1 MTTPLYESLVENY
14 RKYLVS
20 FSNNYLV
27 IKDSHPRYAK
37 MVINIRNDTMRLYN
51 QYIQL
56 LTYLEGLNNDAFY
69 DNNLKYV
76 AMCFDSLADLC
87 LCMRLITSIEKN
99 T

>member
-37 MVINIRNDTMRLYN
+37 MVINIRNDIYYHKNDTMRLYN

-56 LTYLEGLNNDAFY
+56 LYL
-69 DNNLKYV
+69 
-76 AMCFDSLADLC
+76 S
-87 LCMRLITSIEKN
+87 
-99 T
+99 